1 MVPKSRINGA
11 LSLLP
16 LYAFMEWT
24 GTTLLCTM
32 ILLKRARSAVVKTGE
47 HTFALL
53 HRLGL
58 KNAESHTESSINL

>member
-1 MVPKSRINGA
+1 
-11 LSLLP
+11 
-16 LYAFMEWT
+16 MEWT

-32 ILLKRARSAVVKTGE
+32 ILLNRARCAVVKTGE

-58 KNAESHTESSINL
+58 KNPESHTESSFQKKVLTCMTQKYPEFYKS

>member
-1 MVPKSRINGA
+1 
-11 LSLLP
+11 
-16 LYAFMEWT
+16 MEWT

-32 ILLKRARSAVVKTGE
+32 ILLNRARCAVVKTGE

-58 KNAESHTESSINL
+58 KNPESHTESSFQKKSAYMYDNIMMYV